1 MPDPLRSIEP
11 SETEMPDVKASLL
24 DDRGVLTVEGPD
36 AREFL
41 QGLISNDIEKVTPER
56 AIYAALLTPQGK
68 YLFDFF
74 VSQAGD
80 RLLFDCERAR
90 LPDLQ
95 KRLRM
100 YKLRAQAELAD
111 VSEDITVAALWGA
124 DALAA
129 AGLGTEAG
137 SAKPLDDG
145 TLFVDPR
152 LPEAGL
158 RAVLPADRA
167 AETLEGFGA
176 AIGDAA
182 DYDRHRLALGLPDA
196 SRDLV
201 VDKAILLESG
211 FDELNG
217 VDWNKGC
224 YMGQELTARTK
235 YRGLVKKR
243 LVPVAID
250 GPAPAP
256 GTPLKAAERDVGEMR
271 SSKGGI
277 GLALVKLD
285 AIESGETLDADGVT
299 LIPRKPDWAA
309 F

>member
-1 MPDPLRSIEP
+1 MPELN
-11 SETEMPDVKASLL
+11 ASLL
-24 DDRGVLTVEGPD
+24 NDRGVLAVEGPD

-41 QGLISNDIEKVTPER
+41 QGLISNDIEKVSPER

-100 YKLRAQAELAD
+100 YKLRARAELAD
-111 VSEDITVAALWGA
+111 ESEELAVAALWGA
-124 DALAA
+124 DAPAA
-129 AGLGTEAG
+129 AGLAAEAG
-137 SAKPLDDG
+137 SAKGLEGG
-145 TLFVDPR
+145 TLVVDPR
-152 LPEAGL
+152 LPEAGMRL
-158 RAVLPADRA
+158 IVARSRA
-167 AETLEGFGA
+167 AEILAGLGA
-176 AIGDAA
+176 TVGDAT
-182 DYDRHRLALGLPDA
+182 DYDRHRLGLGLPDA

-243 LVPVAID
+243 LVPVVID
-250 GPAPAP
+250 GPAPEP
-256 GTPLKAAERDVGEMR
+256 GTPLKAADREVGEMR
-271 SSKGGI
+271 SSFESI
-277 GLALVKLD
+277 GLALVRLD
-285 AIESGETLDADGVT
+285 AIEAGEALDAEDAT
-299 LIPRKPDWAA
+299 LTPRKPDWGA